1 MEGYVDDRPLDR
13 EKLRTAIRT
22 MGGDY
27 IFYMLDDA
35 ITLLPE
41 AKLRNLIG
49 SYLDATDLCSDGT
62 KKQNLLADAKSFQ
75 KASLSGSYHNG
86 SAGRGM
92 NREEDPIETLSWIA
106 DCRRLL
112 DRCTKQTAR
121 RNAAEVCQTFEIV
134 FGLLDHIDECHD
146 DVVSF
151 ADEGGSCQ
159 MGFEWEKVLPAWFNA
174 LSATVEPAEYARR
187 IDAVLN
193 RHYALGHTRMLAVAR
208 NTATPAQRKALP
220 ES

>member
-1 MEGYVDDRPLDR
+1 MDDRPIDR
-13 EKLRTAIRT
+13 EKLRTAIR
-22 MGGDY
+22 MLGGEY

-41 AKLRNLIG
+41 AKLRKLIG
-49 SYLDATDLCSDGT
+49 NYLDATDLCSDGT
-62 KKQNLLADAKSFQ
+62 KKRNLLADAKAFQ
-75 KASLSGSYHNG
+75 KASLSGSYYNG
-86 SAGRGM
+86 STGRGK
-92 NREEDPIETLSWIA
+92 NRDEDPIETLSWIA

-112 DRCTKQTAR
+112 DRCAKQTSR
-121 RNAAEVCQTFEIV
+121 RNAAEVCQAFEIV

-159 MGFEWEKVLPAWFNA
+159 MGFDWENVLPVWFNA

-193 RHYALGHTRMLAVAR
+193 RHYAFGRTRMLAVAR
-208 NTATPAQRKALP
+208 NTATPAQCQALP

>member
-1 MEGYVDDRPLDR
+1 MDDRPLDR

-134 FGLLDHIDECHD
+134 FGLLDHIDEGHD
-146 DVVSF
+146 DVISF

-159 MGFEWEKVLPAWFNA
+159 MGFDWEKVLPAWFRV
-174 LSATVEPAEYARR
+174 LSATVEPAEYARL

>member
-1 MEGYVDDRPLDR
+1 MDDRPLDR

-159 MGFEWEKVLPAWFNA
+159 MGFDWENVLPAWFNA